1 MSVNLIQ
8 AGNIIEYTNGTG
20 SNIAAGDLVKIGVRV
35 GVALV
40 DIDNGDAGSVAMSGV
55 YEVDK
60 EASLAV
66 AQGDLLYLDA
76 TSGEL
81 DKTATSQTLA
91 GFAFAASAGSA
102 TVVQVSLNA

>member
-1 MSVNLIQ
+1 MADNYIK
-8 AGNIIEYTNGTG
+8 AGASLSYTNGTG
-20 SNIAAGDLVKIGVRV
+20 SAIAAGDLVKVGVRV

-40 DIDNGDAGSVAMSGV
+40 DIAASASGEVAMDGV

-66 AQGDLLYLDA
+66 TQGDLLYLDA

-91 GFAFAASAGSA
+91 GYAVESEA
-102 TVVQVSLNA
+102 TSTTTVKVKLNG

>member
-1 MSVNLIQ
+1 MSVNKIQ
-8 AGNIIEYTNGTG
+8 AGDVITYTAG
-20 SNIAAGDLVKIGVRV
+20 SSETIAAGDPVVIGTRV

-40 DIDNGDAGSVAMSGV
+40 DIAASASGSVAMSGV

-66 AQGDLLYLDA
+66 TQGDLLYCNE

-91 GFAFAASAGSA
+91 GYAFAASAASA
-102 TVVQVSLNA
+102 TTVQVKLNA